1 MKTVEEAWEY
11 LHSKGIYTI
20 EEFKEAYE
28 KSVLDIGIF
37 TMPLRKQE
45 NK

>member
-20 EEFKEAYE
+20 EEFKKAYE
-28 KSVLDIGIF
+28 ESVLDIGIF
-37 TMPLRKQE
+37 TMPIKSKE
-45 NK
+45 